1 MGVVKDGGEIK
12 LVENK
17 VVRGDKELIE
27 EESLVARF
35 GEEEAKQII
44 AYHRTMPGYQA
55 TPLRTLEQ
63 LAGRLGIGKLWV
75 KDESYRFNLKAF
87 KAVGSSYALA
97 RSVMGE
103 GTWPISFEDVKA
115 QVPASLL
122 LVTATDGNHGFGVAY
137 LAKLFGCRAKII
149 MPAGSVEERAQR
161 IRNLG
166 AECTIMEVNYD
177 ACVLLASALAKESGG
192 LLIMDTAVE
201 EDTEEE
207 RKMPLAIMQGYMTI
221 IQEFTEQCGV
231 EEPTHVFLQAGVGSF
246 SGGLAAHISH
256 IMPKTKVV
264 IVETREA
271 DCIFRSAV
279 RGDGVMEVVDDDY
292 TSIMAGLCCGVP
304 SVQGW
309 PILRKTAS
317 FFLSCTDSVTSKGMR
332 VLYSPLGSDP
342 KIVSGESGAV
352 TLGALALI
360 CTEQRFSEMKESL
373 GLDADSKVLLVST
386 ESDTDPEGFMESIW
400 GLTR

>member
-1 MGVVKDGGEIK
+1 MGVMDRGEIK

-17 VVRGDKELIE
+17 VVRGDKALLE
-27 EESLVARF
+27 EESLIARF
-35 GEEEAKQII
+35 GEDEAKQIL
-44 AYHRTMPGYQA
+44 AYHRTMPEYKA
-55 TPLRTLEQ
+55 TPLRVLDQ
-63 LAGRLGIGKLWV
+63 LAGKLGIGKLWV

-97 RSVMGE
+97 RSLMGE
-103 GTWPISFEDVKA
+103 DIWPVSFDDVKA
-115 QVPASLL
+115 RVKPSLL

-137 LAKLFGCRAKII
+137 LAKLFGCKAKII

-177 ACVLLASALAKESGG
+177 ACVHLASALAKESGG

-221 IQEFTEQCGV
+221 V
-231 EEPTHVFLQAGVGSF
+231 QAGVGSF

-256 IMPKTKVV
+256 ILPQTKVV

-271 DCIFRSAV
+271 DCIFRSAM

-332 VLYSPLGSDP
+332 VLYSPLGDDP

-360 CTEQRFSEMKESL
+360 STDKRFSGMKEAL
-373 GLDADSKVLLVST
+373 GLTAESKVLLVST

>member
-1 MGVVKDGGEIK
+1 
-12 LVENK
+12 
-17 VVRGDKELIE
+17 
-27 EESLVARF
+27 
-35 GEEEAKQII
+35 
-44 AYHRTMPGYQA
+44 
-55 TPLRTLEQ
+55 
-63 LAGRLGIGKLWV
+63 
-75 KDESYRFNLKAF
+75 
-87 KAVGSSYALA
+87 
-97 RSVMGE
+97 
-103 GTWPISFEDVKA
+103 
-115 QVPASLL
+115 
-122 LVTATDGNHGFGVAY
+122 
-137 LAKLFGCRAKII
+137 
-149 MPAGSVEERAQR
+149 
-161 IRNLG
+161 
-166 AECTIMEVNYD
+166 
-177 ACVLLASALAKESGG
+177 
-192 LLIMDTAVE
+192 
-201 EDTEEE
+201 
-207 RKMPLAIMQGYMTI
+207 
-221 IQEFTEQCGV
+221 
-231 EEPTHVFLQAGVGSF
+231 
-246 SGGLAAHISH
+246 
-256 IMPKTKVV
+256 VV

-352 TLGALALI
+352 TLGALALM

>member
-1 MGVVKDGGEIK
+1 VVKDGGEIK
-12 LVENK
+12 LAENK
-17 VVRGDKELIE
+17 VVRGDKDLIE

-149 MPAGSVEERAQR
+149 MPVGSVEERAQR

-221 IQEFTEQCGV
+221 IQEFTEQCGD

-256 IMPKTKVV
+256 IMPKTKV
-264 IVETREA
+264 
-271 DCIFRSAV
+271 
-279 RGDGVMEVVDDDY
+279 
-292 TSIMAGLCCGVP
+292 
-304 SVQGW
+304 
-309 PILRKTAS
+309 
-317 FFLSCTDSVTSKGMR
+317 
-332 VLYSPLGSDP
+332 
-342 KIVSGESGAV
+342 
-352 TLGALALI
+352 
-360 CTEQRFSEMKESL
+360 
-373 GLDADSKVLLVST
+373 LL
-386 ESDTDPEGFMESIW
+386 EGTYDQHM
-400 GLTR
+400 T